1 MSRCLVTDECEKI
14 NSLNSGIGNYC
25 NVYKS
30 VLNLTNENCSK
41 NLINVKNVLKSNVN
55 KIDENIKLYNLNNI
69 YKMIS
74 ILLLI
79 LINIF
84 LIIII
89 NRIF

>member
-1 MSRCLVTDECEKI
+1 MSSCLMTDECEKI
-14 NSLNSGIGNYC
+14 NSLNIGNYC
-25 NVYKS
+25 DVYKS

-41 NLINVKNVLKSNVN
+41 NLINIKNVLKSNVN

-69 YKMIS
+69 YKMIL